1 MEDIETLN
9 CDYIEVINQMRV
21 LNKKRKEIFDKYK
34 DIEPNAE
41 PVIMRTPTF
50 YHDLFGN
57 DLDKK

>member
-1 MEDIETLN
+1 MEKLN
-9 CDYIEVINQMRV
+9 EEYIEVINQMRV
-21 LNKKRKEIFDKYK
+21 LNNKRKEIFDKYK

>member
-1 MEDIETLN
+1 MEKLN
-9 CDYIEVINQMRV
+9 EQYIEVINQMRV
-21 LNKKRKEIFDKYK
+21 LNNKRKEIFDKYK

>member
-1 MEDIETLN
+1 MEKLN
-9 CDYIEVINQMRV
+9 EEYIEVINQMRV

-50 YHDLFGN
+50 YHDLLGN

>member
-1 MEDIETLN
+1 MEKLN
-9 CDYIEVINQMRV
+9 EEYIEVINQMRV

-34 DIEPNAE
+34 DIEPNSE

>member
-1 MEDIETLN
+1 MVDIEKLN
-9 CDYIEVINQMRV
+9 IEYIEVISQMRV
-21 LNKKRKEIFDKYK
+21 LNEKRKKIFDKYK
-34 DIEPNAE
+34 DINSDAE

>member
-1 MEDIETLN
+1 MVDIEKLN
-9 CDYIEVINQMRV
+9 IEYIEIISQMRV
-21 LNKKRKEIFDKYK
+21 LNEKRKKIFDKYK
-34 DIEPNAE
+34 DINRDAE

>member
-1 MEDIETLN
+1 MEKLN
-9 CDYIEVINQMRV
+9 EEYIEVINQMRV

-50 YHDLFGN
+50 YRDLFGN

>member
-9 CDYIEVINQMRV
+9 CDYIEVVNQMRF

>member
-1 MEDIETLN
+1 MEKLN
-9 CDYIEVINQMRV
+9 EEYIEVINQMRV

-41 PVIMRTPTF
+41 PVVMRTPTF